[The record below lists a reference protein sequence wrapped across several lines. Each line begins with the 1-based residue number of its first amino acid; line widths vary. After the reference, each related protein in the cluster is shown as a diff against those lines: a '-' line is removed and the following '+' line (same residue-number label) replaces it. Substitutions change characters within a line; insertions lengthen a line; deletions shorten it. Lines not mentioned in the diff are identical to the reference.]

1 MQVQEGVL
9 THISTGQDALELL
22 MKDHADV
29 QALFEEYEHLKEMD
43 VDDDERQQAAEKI
56 YRMLTVHAKIEEELV
71 YPALRESLDDG
82 FLIDEAE
89 IEHSVLEELID
100 QLKGM
105 DADEKMYDT
114 KVKVLGE
121 YVSQHVKEEE
131 GEIFSQ
137 ARESG
142 MDLVELGEQVR
153 ARKEQL
159 T

>member
-1 MQVQEGVL
+1 MLVQEGVL

-29 QALFEEYEHLKEMD
+29 QALFEEYEYLKEMD
-43 VDDDERQQAAEKI
+43 VDDDGRQQAAEKI

-71 YPALRESLDDG
+71 YPALRNSLDDG
-82 FLIDEAE
+82 FLIDDAE
-89 IEHSVLEELID
+89 IEHAVLEELID

-105 DADEKMYDT
+105 DADEKLYDS

-131 GEIFSQ
+131 GDIFPQ
-137 ARESG
+137 VRESG
-142 MDLVELGEQVR
+142 LDLVELGEQVR